1 MDLETIK
8 KRIFKNIV
16 IKGFDVDKKGYS
28 FVKKTSKIR

>member
-8 KRIFKNIV
+8 KKNFQKYCC
-16 IKGFDVDKKGYS
+16 KGFDVDKNGYS